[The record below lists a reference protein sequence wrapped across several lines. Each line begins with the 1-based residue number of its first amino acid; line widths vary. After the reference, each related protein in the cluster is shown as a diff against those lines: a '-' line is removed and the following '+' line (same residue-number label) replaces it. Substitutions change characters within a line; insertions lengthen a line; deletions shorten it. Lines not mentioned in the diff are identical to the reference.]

1 MDIAASVAPNSV
13 CMFRSPMASPT
24 HSPLMK
30 RRSETGPAAFR
41 HAHPDGMPPRRVS
54 SVDVMSVNERLELL
68 KEEGNN
74 NKKRRTTV
82 HGTCPIFKSK
92 SISRDQSIEENEDD
106 DDDEGRLDLNG
117 DASLIGM
124 DEESLEELVE
134 LTQHIDSILWICQ
147 ICWNCLTAW
156 LLPRETKV
164 KPDLFV
170 SFLQKGAW
178 NWSWYVL

>member
-13 CMFRSPMASPT
+13 CMFRSPMTSPT

-106 DDDEGRLDLNG
+106 EDDEGRLDLNG

-134 LTQHIDSILWICQ
+134 LTQHIDSTL
-147 ICWNCLTAW
+147 
-156 LLPRETKV
+156 
-164 KPDLFV
+164 
-170 SFLQKGAW
+170 
-178 NWSWYVL
+178 